1 MKTQKKKYV
10 SFSMTPDEYSS
21 SKIPT
26 NKCSVNGLVKSMFM
40 NYDKLPKSSKV
51 MLIKWAQENARSGR
65 GVELTKEQTTAF
77 NQVKKAFD
85 LTSKSDNDRAAL
97 RGALRKAGIKNLTL
111 NVRN

>member
-26 NKCSVNGLVKSMFM
+26 DKCSVNSLVKSMFF
-40 NYDKLPKSSKV
+40 NFNKLPKSIKE
-51 MLIKWAQENARSGR
+51 MLIKHAQENAHCSR
-65 GVELTKEQTTAF
+65 GVELTKEQTSAF

-85 LTSKSDNDRAAL
+85 LTGKSDNDRAAL

-111 NVRN
+111 NIRD